1 VGWEFTRVLVNGTC
15 IEGGVLPIMAL
26 KSLMGSPSPEYYH
39 SKKTITLNVVDL
51 TPQDELRL
59 NHAMPALVYIVKHR
73 GMAAIRVSI
82 NTTAKNIYQMDW
94 VRMVSV
100 DYIIIGK
107 LGVDMVEST
116 YRAMDWFQ
124 RAPITNQTVSSYNNT
139 NSMMAL
145 NDLVHKADS
154 ITKNDNMDE
163 LIFKLFELES
173 LDADKIGRLAGDEL
187 GYQNG
192 AITKKIDK
200 M

>member
-1 VGWEFTRVLVNGTC
+1 
-15 IEGGVLPIMAL
+15 MAL

-59 NHAMPALVYIVKHR
+59 NHAMPA
-73 GMAAIRVSI
+73 
-82 NTTAKNIYQMDW
+82 DW